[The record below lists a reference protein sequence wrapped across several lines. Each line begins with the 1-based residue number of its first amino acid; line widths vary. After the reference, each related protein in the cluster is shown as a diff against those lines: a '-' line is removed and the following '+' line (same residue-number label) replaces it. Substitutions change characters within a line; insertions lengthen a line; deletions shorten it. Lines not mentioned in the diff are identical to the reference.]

1 MYVKDLNRLYLA
13 VFVTNL
19 GLGMYMYFIPVFAQ
33 SFGATFFDLG
43 LIGTAVSVSSA
54 LTPIFVGNLAD
65 KVNRAWLFAFA
76 LAINGLT
83 TLALAFSRS
92 IGDVV
97 LLRLAGG
104 LALGFYYPTVEV
116 LVTDLALRER
126 RVKEMA
132 WYSAASTIGLLV
144 GPIFGGLII
153 QSLGFWPLFVFSS
166 VAIGAAFI
174 EAAVWIVPGYPRRE
188 RAPLDFSGFIYTFR
202 RLLPWYVM
210 LGCYGIVY
218 SVITTIFPGY
228 ANSVGVSTTLIGFLF
243 AGFGISRIFVY
254 VTSERY
260 VNLGERRALLLA
272 SLLIALG
279 TVGIAVYPTFIGF
292 LVAILIIG
300 GSTGIIFPITINLI
314 SRHYPEHKLGAA
326 MGSYESSIGVGQA
339 VGPILTGAAVSLTG
353 VESGF
358 LLTAFFGVLMAV
370 FAVSGRTYST

>member
-1 MYVKDLNRLYLA
+1 VYVNNLIRLYFA

-33 SFGATFFDLG
+33 SLGATFFDLG
-43 LIGTAVSVSSA
+43 LIGTAMSVTSA
-54 LTPIFVGNLAD
+54 LAPIFVGNLAD
-65 KVNRAWLFAFA
+65 RMNRARLFAFA

-83 TLALAFSRS
+83 TLALVFSRS
-92 IGDVV
+92 VGDVV
-97 LLRLAGG
+97 LLRFAGG

-116 LVTDLALRER
+116 LVTDLAPLER

-132 WYSAASTIGLLV
+132 WYSTASTIGLLI
-144 GPIFGGLII
+144 GPILGGLII
-153 QSLGFWPLFVFSS
+153 GSLGFLPLFIFSS
-166 VAIGAAFI
+166 VAIGVAFI
-174 EAAVWIVPGYPRRE
+174 EVAVWIVPGYSRHE
-188 RAPLDFSGFIYTFR
+188 RASPEFSGFISTFR

-210 LGCYGIVY
+210 LACYGIVY

-228 ANSVGVSTTLIGFLF
+228 ANSVGVSTTFIGFLF

-260 VNLGERRALLLA
+260 VKLGERTALLLA

-279 TVGIAVYPTFIGF
+279 ILGIGIFPTFNCF

-300 GSTGIIFPITINLI
+300 GSTGIVFPLTINLI
-314 SRHYPEHKLGAA
+314 SRHYPEAKLGAA
-326 MGSYESSIGVGQA
+326 MGSYEASIGVGQA
-339 VGPILTGAAVSLTG
+339 IGPVLTGVAVSLAG

-370 FAVSGRTYST
+370 FTVSGRTYST